1 MKKIKLLALFVI
13 MFIAINSCK
22 KDDEK
27 QDNNQVEMTE
37 NGLVKDVEPMQ
48 QDTII
53 VNSTMNYTVN
63 QPVNQN
69 DFTTTY
75 ELTLNNFPTNK
86 VKKGAVIVDNTGKGR
101 IWIIT
106 NTPNSHTGQNNKL
119 SGVTVSAFL
128 GSLASLYKNVIIE
141 LATPEN
147 RAKTAS
153 NNPNKLE
160 SGKFKFITANGTS
173 TELNINNINIPEYQ
187 FNNGISF
194 STNSNTVNLTFN
206 NFHIYSNANNTL
218 NVTIPNGT
226 IKINNGLDLKMK
238 YNPIEGVIG
247 GVTMSLGAL
256 KNLKTSLYTAIDTD
270 LNLNLQ
276 ATTAGNYNIV
286 DEEATLGHY
295 TKLIP
300 LGYIILSVDVKL
312 KSKLNVNTNAQL
324 NVTPHIINK
333 NNYETRINYDG
344 EHLSNSNM
352 NIFHQNV
359 ESNLQTSVTGGFGLS
374 QRLDIYPEVEVYIYG
389 LIGPSGKIIPF
400 ENFNANAHLNNGLVT
415 WDENIS
421 LGLDYYASMD
431 ISLFHYDQQTQSLIN
446 SSGNLF
452 ETTIY
457 QSPSQTEVIS
467 GDNQTGMG
475 GTPLSSPIKIKVTDN
490 LNNAISQTPV
500 FFEIVSGGG
509 SIDNNYVYTNS
520 NGIAEA
526 NWTLGNIA
534 GAQSLKIYLKDG
546 NEAIISGTE
555 KIINATATGL
565 STIPVVETSSVVVV
579 SNTSATSGGTI
590 YSDGGSNIVTKGVC
604 WSISP
609 NPTILDAHTNDGS
622 GSIAYGSTITGLQP
636 NTTYYLRAYATNN
649 TDTGY
654 GDEEQ
659 FTTFSGGQNTFT
671 GQTVLVNGGTFT
683 MGSPSGTGN
692 SGEHPQ
698 HSVTVS
704 SFRISKY
711 EITNQQ
717 YADYMNAIGADANG
731 SVGGVEYLDTND
743 TDCQISHNGSSF
755 VVDAGK
761 ENYPVIEVSW
771 YGAKAYS
778 EYYGGRLPTEAEWE
792 FAARGGNSSN
802 GYTHSGSNTIDDI
815 AWYYT
820 NSGSATHTVGT
831 KNANELGLHDMSG
844 NVWEWCN
851 DWYDSNYYSS
861 SPSNNPQ
868 GPNSGVGRVVRGG
881 GWYDNAYYCRVA
893 NRNYGSPAYAN
904 PTLGFRPVFLP

>member
-101 IWIIT
+101 IWVIT

>member
-683 MGSPSGTGN
+683 MGSPSGTSN